1 MLLDQS
7 EIEEGEAE
15 ESRPEEVETEVFD
28 RELYYQMYDTITS
41 ELPAIKIRN
50 NFLQKKMVEYFRKR
64 NVNRFIWLLLP
75 ISLFLFR
82 WSMFSKR
89 QINT

>member
-1 MLLDQS
+1 MLDQS
-7 EIEEGEAE
+7 PIEEGEVG

-28 RELYYQMYDTITS
+28 RELYYQMHDTLTS

-64 NVNRFIWLLLP
+64 NVNV
-75 ISLFLFR
+75 LFVCYCQYVYFYLDGACLQR
-82 WSMFSKR
+82 G
-89 QINT
+89 